1 MKQPKRTPRLAARQ
15 SLPIVGVALTDTEL
29 EKIPREQKFPF
40 SKPKPKG
47 RVFVGRVKDLLIGGA
62 DETGA
67 PPRPYQC
74 PIGHEDVTGSVIS
87 ACSMGPARYVAVQCV
102 NKHWARYPCRT

>member
-1 MKQPKRTPRLAARQ
+1 MKQPKRTPRIAARQ
-15 SLPIVGVALTDTEL
+15 SLPIVGIALTDTEL

-40 SKPKPKG
+40 SKPKG

-74 PIGHEDVTGSVIS
+74 PIGHEDVTVSVIS
-87 ACSMGPARYVAVQCV
+87 ACSVGPARYVAVQCV
-102 NKHWARYPCRT
+102 NKHWARYPCSP